1 MDSHRIPRGGA
12 RSETRRRKKK
22 AFVERMGTVTINMDE
37 YEQAGVDMSVLQIV
51 IRKIEDL
58 PPLPLIVQ
66 KVLSLTQ
73 SENANTNE
81 LAKFI

>member
-1 MDSHRIPRGGA
+1 
-12 RSETRRRKKK
+12 
-22 AFVERMGTVTINMDE
+22 MGTVTINMDE

-81 LAKFI
+81 LAKFIYNDQALTAKLLRVVNSPFYHVS